1 MKDYILDLDKPRK
14 LRFGFRAQKTIA
26 DKFEDDSL
34 EVLLKV
40 KLHEW
45 PVIIL
50 AGLKW
55 EDPDLDIEKA
65 TDLLDA
71 AIPDKYDILELTFFV
86 LEAYAAHMGI
96 DVETFKK
103 TVATIKKEEAE
114 KGKEDP
120 EKKDL
125 ASDQTSGKEKKP
137 RKKPN
142 RVTASTKNQ
151 KQQR

>member
-1 MKDYILDLDKPRK
+1 MKDYILNLDRPRK

-34 EVLLKV
+34 EVLMKV

-55 EDPDLDIEKA
+55 EDPNLDIEKA

-71 AIPDKYDILELTFFV
+71 AIPEKYDILELTFFV

-103 TVATIKKEEAE
+103 TVDAVKKEASET
-114 KGKEDP
+114 KKEDP
-120 EKKDL
+120 EKKEL
-125 ASDQTSGKEKKP
+125 ASDQTSEKEKKP
-137 RKKPN
+137 RKQPTP
-142 RVTASTKNQ
+142 VTASTKNQ
-151 KQQR
+151 KQRH